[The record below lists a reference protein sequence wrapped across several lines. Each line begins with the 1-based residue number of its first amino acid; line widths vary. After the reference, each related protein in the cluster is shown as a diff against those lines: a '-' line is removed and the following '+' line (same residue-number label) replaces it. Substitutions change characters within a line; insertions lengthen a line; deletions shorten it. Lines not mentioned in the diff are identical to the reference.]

1 MIFLKIAD
9 EPSTALSGM
18 PRGKAAMKATARALN
33 HVPDHLKPPRASLMP
48 PSRTEPSD
56 SDQSGGEELTISGK
70 HAYLHIPQRIC
81 PFFSFLTKT
90 KLRRFF
96 FGL

>member
-18 PRGKAAMKATARALN
+18 PRGKAAMKAAARALN

-70 HAYLHIPQRIC
+70 HTMYTTQGCIAANSLVEVDN
-81 PFFSFLTKT
+81 
-90 KLRRFF
+90 
-96 FGL
+96 